1 MRASIAGAILLFF
14 IFGLSNAQ
22 EIQVLEETSN
32 EPIPGVAIFNSDKSS
47 STITDLDGK
56 ANISRFDVSE
66 MITFKHMGH
75 KEAVLSKAEIVANNN
90 RVYLEGHENQLE
102 QVVLSA
108 GRFKMSKEETT
119 QKIVS
124 LSSADVQLFAPQTSA
139 DLLES
144 SGQVFVQ
151 KSQMGGGS
159 PMIRGFSANRLLIT
173 VDGVRMNTAIFR
185 SGNLQNVISVDPLA
199 IENTEVLI
207 GPGSVVY
214 GSDAVG
220 GVMNFYTLKP
230 KFSAGKTGFSGNA
243 YSRYASANNEKTV
256 HVDFNIGREN
266 WAFLTGVTYSD
277 FEDLRMGSEGPEEY
291 FRPEYVIRQGD
302 RDIVVNNSNE
312 KLQKFT
318 GYNQINLL
326 QKIKYMPGN
335 DWDFNLGLIYSTTS
349 DFPRYDRL
357 IQKKDGEFRSAE
369 WYYGP
374 QTWFMGNFKINKEG
388 NGVVY
393 DKVQLTAAYQFFEES
408 RNNRNFNEDIR
419 FNSTENV
426 DASSINLDFEKEFE
440 ESRLFYGTE
449 YVYNLV
455 SSSARQLNI
464 ISKDSQQDASRYPDG
479 STWQSLAAYLS
490 YQWKI
495 NSELSFQSGAR
506 YNHILVDAEFDE
518 RFFDFPFSEAN
529 INTGALT
536 GSAGINWKQNRFFRW
551 KVNLS
556 SAFRAP
562 NIDDVGK
569 IFDSEPGAVVVP
581 NPNLKPEYAYN
592 GELGLDWTP
601 SRNLQFSFTTYYTR
615 LKDAMVRRDFQ
626 LDGETEIDYQG
637 EPSRVQAIQNASKA
651 YVYGFEAGVAYNIS
665 VALRLSSQINLT
677 KGEEEQED
685 GTKVA
690 LRHAAPLFGNTHLT
704 WHKKRLKF
712 DLFAEY
718 NGQLDYQDLAP
729 SEKGKAYLYASD
741 QNGNPYSPSWYTLN
755 VSGQYEISEAWLAT
769 ISFENITDQGYR
781 TYSSGIAAAGR
792 NLILAMKY
800 SF

>member
-14 IFGLSNAQ
+14 IHSLSNAQ
-22 EIQVLEETSN
+22 EIQVVEQTSN
-32 EPIPGVAIFNSDKSS
+32 EPIPGVAVFNPDKSR
-47 STITDLDGK
+47 STITDFDGK
-56 ANISRFDVSE
+56 ANISRFEDSE
-66 MITFKHMGH
+66 MIHFKHMGH
-75 KEAVLSKAEIVANNN
+75 IDAVLSKAAIVANNN
-90 RVYLEGHENQLE
+90 KVYLEQHENQLE

-108 GRFKMSKEETT
+108 GRFRMSKEETT

-124 LSSADVQLFAPQTSA
+124 LSPEDVQLFSPQTAA

-185 SGNLQNVISVDPLA
+185 SGNLQNVVSVDPLA
-199 IENTEVLI
+199 VENTEVLI

-243 YSRYASANNEKTV
+243 YSRYASANNEKTL

-277 FEDLRMGSEGPEEY
+277 FEDLRMGSDGPEEY
-291 FRPEYVIRQGD
+291 LRPEYVIRRGD
-302 RDIVVNNSNE
+302 RDIMVNNPEEN
-312 KLQKFT
+312 LQKFT

-357 IQKKDGEFRSAE
+357 IQKRDGEFRSAE

-388 NGVVY
+388 NGVIY
-393 DKVQLTAAYQFFEES
+393 DKAQLTAAYQFFEES
-408 RNNRNFNEDIR
+408 RNNRGFNEDIR

-426 DASSINLDFEKEFE
+426 DASSMNLDFEKDFE

-449 YVYNLV
+449 YVHNLV
-455 SSSARQLNI
+455 TSSASQFNI
-464 ISKDSQQDASRYPDG
+464 ISEDSQAEASRYPDG
-479 STWQSLAAYLS
+479 STWQSLAVYLS

-495 NSELSFQSGAR
+495 NSKLSFQSGAR

-581 NPNLKPEYAYN
+581 NPDLKPEYAYN

-601 SRNLQFSFTTYYTR
+601 SRNLQFSFATYYTR

-626 LDGETEIDYQG
+626 LDGETEIEYQG
-637 EPSRVQAIQNASKA
+637 EFSRVQAIQNASKA
-651 YVYGFEAGVAYNIS
+651 YVYGFEAGVAYSIS

-755 VSGQYEISEAWLAT
+755 LSGQYEISEAWLAT
-769 ISFENITDQGYR
+769 VSLENITDQRYR

>member
-1 MRASIAGAILLFF
+1 MRASFAGAILLFF
-14 IFGLSNAQ
+14 IFSLSHAQ
-22 EIQVLEETSN
+22 EIQVLEQTSN
-32 EPIPGVAIFNSDKSS
+32 EPIRGVAVFNADKSR
-47 STITDLDGK
+47 STITDLYGV
-56 ANISRFDVSE
+56 ANISRFKDSE
-66 MITFKHMGH
+66 MISFKHMSH
-75 KEAVLSKAEIVANNN
+75 KLAILSKAEILANNN
-90 RVYLEGHENQLE
+90 RVYLEGDENQLE

-119 QKIVS
+119 QKIVALNS
-124 LSSADVQLFAPQTSA
+124 HDVQLYAPQTSA
-139 DLLES
+139 DLLEG

-199 IENTEVLI
+199 VENTEVII

-243 YSRYASANNEKTV
+243 YTRYATANNEKTI
-256 HVDFNIGREN
+256 HADFNIGREN

-277 FEDLRMGSEGPEEY
+277 FEDLRMGSNGPEEY
-291 FRPEYVIRQGD
+291 LRPDYVIRRGNQD
-302 RDIVVNNSNE
+302 VVVENSEE

-318 GYNQINLL
+318 GYDQINLL

-357 IQKKDGEFRSAE
+357 IQKRNGEFRSAE

-374 QTWFMGNFKINKEG
+374 QTWFMGNFKINKKG
-388 NGVVY
+388 NGILY
-393 DKVQLTAAYQFFEES
+393 DKAQLTTAYQFFEES
-408 RNNRNFNEDIR
+408 RNNRDFNEEIR
-419 FNSTENV
+419 FNSTEKV
-426 DASSINLDFEKEFE
+426 DAYSANLDFEKDFE

-455 SSSARQLNI
+455 NSSARQFNI
-464 ISKDSQQDASRYPDG
+464 ISEETRADASRYPDA

-518 RFFDFPFSEAN
+518 HFFDFPFSEAN

-536 GSAGINWKQNRFFRW
+536 GSVGLNWRQSRFFRW
-551 KVNLS
+551 KLNLS
-556 SAFRAP
+556 TAFRAP

-592 GELGLDWTP
+592 SELGLDWMP
-601 SRNLQFSFTTYYTR
+601 SENLEFSFATYYTR

-626 LDGETEIDYQG
+626 LDGKTEIDYQG
-637 EPSRVQAIQNASKA
+637 EPSRVQAIQNAAKA

-665 VALRLSSQINLT
+665 VALRLSSQINYT

-685 GTKVA
+685 GSTVA

-712 DLFAEY
+712 DVFAEY
-718 NGQLDYQDLAP
+718 NGQIEYENLAP
-729 SEKGKAYLYASD
+729 SEKGKAYLYALD
-741 QNGNPYSPSWYTLN
+741 ENGNPYSPSWYTLN
-755 VSGQYEISEAWLAT
+755 LSGQYEISEALLAT
-769 ISFENITDQGYR
+769 ISFENITDQRYR

-792 NLILAMKY
+792 NLILAIKY